1 MSGFLAKLRVV
12 TLGSVH
18 DLLDR
23 AIDLNSPSVIRQ
35 YTRDLEDALD
45 RMKSEAAVQA
55 GTVRTLQR
63 EKGELEG
70 RIKTTEVT
78 IQHLVQAG
86 HEDLA
91 RPKAA
96 ELTRMRAK
104 FAGADENIEHARKAS
119 TDIDIAV
126 SNLEGKH
133 AEMVSRVRELEQ
145 LDRDTKAKNSAA
157 SALAA
162 AGRLIQGG
170 SDVNVDDV
178 QSRMKASNDVA
189 QEKFARALG
198 ESAIQE
204 DAETA
209 AATDAVLAEFRQGKV
224 ASSKW

>member
-96 ELTRMRAK
+96 DLVRMRAK
-104 FAGADENIEHARKAS
+104 FAGADENIEHAKKAS
-119 TDIDIAV
+119 VDIDVAV

-133 AEMVSRVRELEQ
+133 AAMVDRVRQLEQ

-170 SDVNVDDV
+170 ADISVDDV
-178 QSRMKASNDVA
+178 QQRMARNNDVA
-189 QEKFARALG
+189 QERFTRALG
-198 ESAIQE
+198 ETAVQE
-204 DAETA
+204 DSETTA
-209 AATDAVLAEFRQGKV
+209 AVDDVLAEFKAPKV
-224 ASSKW
+224 AAAKW

>member
-35 YTRDLEDALD
+35 YTRDLE
-45 RMKSEAAVQA
+45 
-55 GTVRTLQR
+55 
-63 EKGELEG
+63 
-70 RIKTTEVT
+70 
-78 IQHLVQAG
+78 
-86 HEDLA
+86 

-96 ELTRMRAK
+96 DLVRMRAK
-104 FAGADENIEHARKAS
+104 FAGADENIEHAKKAS
-119 TDIDIAV
+119 VDIDVAV

-133 AEMVSRVRELEQ
+133 AAMVDRVRQLEQ

-170 SDVNVDDV
+170 ADISVDDV
-178 QSRMKASNDVA
+178 QQRMARNNDVA
-189 QEKFARALG
+189 QE
-198 ESAIQE
+198 
-204 DAETA
+204 
-209 AATDAVLAEFRQGKV
+209 
-224 ASSKW
+224 